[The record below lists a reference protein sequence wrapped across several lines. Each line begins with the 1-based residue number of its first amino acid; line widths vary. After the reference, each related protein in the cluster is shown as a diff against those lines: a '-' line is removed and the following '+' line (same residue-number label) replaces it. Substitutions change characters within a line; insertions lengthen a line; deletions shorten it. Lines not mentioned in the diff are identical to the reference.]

1 MIKNIN
7 VIQHRNILLN
17 KINQQNKQIN
27 YQFNQL
33 HQQQFNQELKQEN
46 INNQHIDVLNELNEE
61 RINELNIEFGL
72 KKRLKINNFLKNI
85 FAEELYKYA
94 LLEKNWIL
102 ATGIDKN
109 KYEKAATQQNDKVN
123 SLQIKNI
130 QTAFGNDQF
139 TYNFYRTM
147 NANNK
152 MSYLE
157 YTFRNILSSN
167 DFICKL
173 NKITG
178 LELTK
183 LTTIFL
189 SKYKSG
195 SFLSPHSDK
204 GNGKLAFVIN
214 LTKNWKPQY
223 GGVLHFMNDERTEII
238 DSFIPSFNTLMIF
251 EVPVETGIPHF
262 VSHIAPNVK
271 YNRYALTGWFD

>member
-1 MIKNIN
+1 MIRNIN
-7 VIQHRNILLN
+7 VNQYKVLYSN
-17 KINQQNKQIN
+17 KINHI
-27 YQFNQL
+27 
-33 HQQQFNQELKQEN
+33 
-46 INNQHIDVLNELNEE
+46 NQHSQPIYNTLNQNIQNQNIQKIDVLNDLNEDK
-61 RINELNIEFGL
+61 INELKTEFDI
-72 KKRLKINNFLKNI
+72 KKRLKINNFLKNT

-109 KYEKAATQQNDKVN
+109 KYEKAATQQNDKIN
-123 SLQIKNI
+123 NLQIKNI
-130 QTAFGNDQF
+130 NTAFGNDQF

-157 YTFRNILSSN
+157 YTFRNILSST
-167 DFICKL
+167 DFIDKL
-173 NKITG
+173 NKITN
-178 LELTK
+178 LQLTK

-251 EVPVETGIPHF
+251 EVPIENGIPHF